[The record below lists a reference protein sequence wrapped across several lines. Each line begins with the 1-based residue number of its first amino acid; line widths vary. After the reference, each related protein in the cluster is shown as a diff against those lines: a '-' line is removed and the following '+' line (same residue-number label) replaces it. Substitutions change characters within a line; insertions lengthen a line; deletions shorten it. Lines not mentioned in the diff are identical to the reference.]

1 MWFSWNK
8 VAVIFGFCD
17 TIVYSSANLSK
28 FLFIILS
35 IFYLLHFCIYFIFF
49 RDICCGIIYFT
60 LLINL
65 YYTKFPFHVSL
76 NFAQFCLITS
86 LHLFEEVLSFSWL
99 KVRQNVFVLISARFL
114 LLNTFDTK
122 ILRRSAE
129 NPSIKR
135 LHVCYFYFATL
146 WLGALYNFGMWLDEL
161 FLKSWHHNR

>member
-8 VAVIFGFCD
+8 AAVIFGFCD

-28 FLFIILS
+28 FLLIILS

-76 NFAQFCLITS
+76 NFDQFCLITS

-99 KVRQNVFVLISARFL
+99 KVRQNVFVLY
-114 LLNTFDTK
+114 
-122 ILRRSAE
+122 LRKVSL
-129 NPSIKR
+129 IKYIR
-135 LHVCYFYFATL
+135 YKNAPTECGKPFYKMVA
-146 WLGALYNFGMWLDEL
+146 YML
-161 FLKSWHHNR
+161 FLFRNTLIGCFV